1 MRSQNF
7 STNFFDF
14 QPILHFYFSLN
25 CRILPKQAEFTH
37 GKRNAHHHLSKNRLL
52 DIDRFPRVERASR
65 KISHQSGYGPPHRRG
80 SQALQLHSQPAGKRP
95 DHPPYE
101 HHRITYPECRQ
112 PLLCKYCQCGY
123 PSSKIPRFHYND
135 RGHDGECKNEQQDV
149 LSLISRKVDGII
161 IVPCD
166 REPDFLE
173 GIGRHNIPIVLIDR
187 YFDTTTLPY
196 VCTDNFRGGY
206 EATKHLIEHGH
217 KRIACIQGVPY
228 SMPNKERVRGYREA
242 LREYGLEG
250 YIRVS
255 GEDFSVQNGYLET
268 KLLLNE
274 PAIPSAI
281 FTLSNTILQGAIKAI
296 RESGLRIPQDISII
310 SFDNNTYLDYLDPA
324 VTRISQP
331 TDEIGTLAVKIL
343 MESISGEKAGTP
355 KSRYRPN

>member
-1 MRSQNF
+1 MANETLITISQRTGFSISTVSRVLSGQAEKYRISPATVHLIEEEAKRCNYIPNLLAKGLTTRRTNIIGLLIPSVDNPYFANIASVVIRQARSQG
-7 STNFFDF
+7 
-14 QPILHFYFSLN
+14 
-25 CRILPKQAEFTH
+25 FTTMIVDTME
-37 GKRNAHHHLSKNRLL
+37 NA
-52 DIDRFPRVERASR
+52 
-65 KISHQSGYGPPHRRG
+65 
-80 SQALQLHSQPAGKRP
+80 
-95 DHPPYE
+95 
-101 HHRITYPECRQ
+101 
-112 PLLCKYCQCGY
+112 
-123 PSSKIPRFHYND
+123 
-135 RGHDGECKNEQQDV
+135 KNEQQDV

-343 MESISGEKAGTP
+343 MESISGEKSGNVQIQIPP
-355 KSRYRPN
+355 KLIVCNSVAHTVLQKQDD

>member
-1 MRSQNF
+1 MANETLITISQRTGFSISTVSRVLSGQAEKYRISPATVHLIEEVAKRCNYIPNLLAKALTTRRTNIIGLLIPSVDNPYFANIASVVIRQARSQG
-7 STNFFDF
+7 
-14 QPILHFYFSLN
+14 
-25 CRILPKQAEFTH
+25 FTTMIVDTME
-37 GKRNAHHHLSKNRLL
+37 NA
-52 DIDRFPRVERASR
+52 
-65 KISHQSGYGPPHRRG
+65 
-80 SQALQLHSQPAGKRP
+80 
-95 DHPPYE
+95 
-101 HHRITYPECRQ
+101 
-112 PLLCKYCQCGY
+112 
-123 PSSKIPRFHYND
+123 
-135 RGHDGECKNEQQDV
+135 KNEQQDV

-343 MESISGEKAGTP
+343 MESISGEKSGNAQIQIPP
-355 KSRYRPN
+355 KLIVCNSVAHTVLQKQDD

>member
-1 MRSQNF
+1 MIVD
-7 STNFFDF
+7 TM
-14 QPILHFYFSLN
+14 
-25 CRILPKQAEFTH
+25 E
-37 GKRNAHHHLSKNRLL
+37 NA
-52 DIDRFPRVERASR
+52 
-65 KISHQSGYGPPHRRG
+65 
-80 SQALQLHSQPAGKRP
+80 
-95 DHPPYE
+95 
-101 HHRITYPECRQ
+101 
-112 PLLCKYCQCGY
+112 
-123 PSSKIPRFHYND
+123 
-135 RGHDGECKNEQQDV
+135 KNEQQDV

-343 MESISGEKAGTP
+343 MESISGEKSGNAQIQIPP
-355 KSRYRPN
+355 KLIVCNSVAHTVLQKQDD